1 MRLLDSALSRGL
13 LGDGDYML
21 RADALQQA
29 TSIEQ
34 MNTIVQQLPVLEN
47 LAKSRPTASGGSRR
61 RRTDR
66 QVEVPLISQ
75 GPDINPSPEM
85 SPTLEMSPASEISPA
100 PEKSHAPEIGKPLAP
115 LTGSDDMKVLDP
127 VDVAMLLKS
136 AQVRKPSSNRRMQA
150 LAVVGILFLVLI
162 VIGVLLA
169 VHDRSVNGSNG
180 LLQPHYLF
188 VATTLIV

>member
-29 TSIEQ
+29 TSIEH

-47 LAKSRPTASGGSRR
+47 LAKSRPTTSGSRR
-61 RRTDR
+61 RRTDQ

-75 GPDINPSPEM
+75 APET
-85 SPTLEMSPASEISPA
+85 SLASEIFQSPETTSAAETSNA
-100 PEKSHAPEIGKPLAP
+100 PEVGPALAISKPLEP
-115 LTGSDDMKVLDP
+115 LTEPDDMKALDP

-136 AQVRKPSSNRRMQA
+136 AQIRKPSSNRRMQA

-169 VHDRSVNGSNG
+169 EHDRSVNGSNG
-180 LLQPHYLF
+180 LLQPHYLI
-188 VATTLIV
+188 VARTLIA

>member
-34 MNTIVQQLPVLEN
+34 MNAIVQQLPVLEN
-47 LAKSRPTASGGSRR
+47 LAKSRPATSGGSRR

-75 GPDINPSPEM
+75 EPEM
-85 SPTLEMSPASEISPA
+85 NLASEISRAPEMTPA
-100 PEKSHAPEIGKPLAP
+100 PQTSKAPEISKPSGP
-115 LTGSDDMKVLDP
+115 VTGSDDLKALDP

-136 AQVRKPSSNRRMQA
+136 RQVRKPSSNRRMKA

-169 VHDRSVNGSNG
+169 EHDRSVNGSNG
-180 LLQPHYLF
+180 LLQPHYLI
-188 VATTLIV
+188 VARTLIA

>member
-13 LGDGDYML
+13 LEDGDYML

-75 GPDINPSPEM
+75 ELETNPAP
-85 SPTLEMSPASEISPA
+85 EMSPASEMSR
-100 PEKSHAPEIGKPLAP
+100 APEIGKPLKP
-115 LTGSDDMKVLDP
+115 LTGPDDMKALDP

-188 VATTLIV
+188 VARTLIV